1 MPQNPLEVLPGRSW
15 CGPDGARC
23 GLLQAHRLAAGVAL
37 ALAFWGPGARAQAVD
52 AAGPSRAW
60 AIQPQVSVTQTL
72 SSNYRLTAVDP
83 AYDAITRLSAGVSL
97 NGHSGLLRG
106 FLDYSLSGLI
116 HARHSDR
123 NTHQNALN
131 TALTANLAEGRAQVD
146 LGAGISQSAVSAFG
160 AQPSNDRAGTDNITE
175 VRNLRLAPSFR
186 GPLGPGLRYTA
197 ALTYAV
203 TSSSRSTLGDS
214 STGNLAVHV
223 EPSTAGRLGWSVD
236 GSHLD
241 SSFKAGRTTQD
252 DRLFGSL
259 RWRLDDLDLQLAA
272 NAGTES
278 TNLASLQRESR
289 GTWGLSGVWSPSPV
303 TRVSGEWEKR
313 FFGNS
318 HAFSVEHRTPLT
330 VWRVTDSRSLNTGG
344 SGASGGGRGTV
355 FDLFFTQFA
364 SIEPDPIKRADLVN
378 AFLRSNGIDPN
389 LGLDPSY
396 LRSSATVQDRQ
407 EFSVALRGV
416 RSTATLV
423 WTRSNSRRVQVALNL
438 GDDLDNGGQVHLRQ
452 LSLDLSHRLTP
463 LSTLSLV
470 LNRQQGTGNLAA
482 QRNLQRAANLLYTTR
497 LTVDTSFSL
506 GLRRA
511 LYANSPGPFNESA
524 LFATYGLRF

>member
-1 MPQNPLEVLPGRSW
+1 MG
-15 CGPDGARC
+15 
-23 GLLQAHRLAAGVAL
+23 HRLRRRHGLAAGVAL
-37 ALAFWGPGARAQAVD
+37 ALAACAPSIRAQTEGT
-52 AAGPSRAW
+52 AGSSRAW
-60 AIQPQVSVTQTL
+60 AIQPHVSVTQTF

-83 AYDAITRLSAGVSL
+83 AYEAITQLSAGVSL
-97 NGHSGLLRG
+97 HGQSGLLRG
-106 FLDYSLSGLI
+106 YLDYALSGLI
-116 HARHSDR
+116 HAHHGDR

-131 TALTANLAEGRAQVD
+131 TALTANLAEGRAQLD
-146 LGAGISQSAVSAFG
+146 LGASISQSAVSAFG
-160 AQPSNDRAGTDNITE
+160 AQPSNDLAGTDNTTE
-175 VRNLRLAPSFR
+175 VRSLRLGPSFR

-214 STGNLAVHV
+214 STGNLAVHI
-223 EPSTAGRLGWSVD
+223 EPSNAGRLGWSVD
-236 GSHLD
+236 GSHLE
-241 SSFKAGRTTQD
+241 SGFKAGRTTQD

-278 TNLASLQRESR
+278 TNLASPQRESR
-289 GTWGLSGVWSPSPV
+289 STWGLSGAWSPSPV
-303 TRVSGEWEKR
+303 TRVSGEWDKR

-330 VWRVTDSRSLNTGG
+330 VWRLTDSRSLNTGG
-344 SGASGGGRGTV
+344 NSANAGARGTV

-389 LGLDPSY
+389 LGLGPSY
-396 LRSSATVQDRQ
+396 LRSSVTVQDRQ
-407 EFSVALRGV
+407 ELSVALRGV

-423 WTRSNSRRVQVALNL
+423 WARSSSRRVQTALNL
-438 GDDLDNGGQVHLRQ
+438 GDDLDNGGRVNLRQ
-452 LSLDLSHRLTP
+452 MSLNLSHRLTP

-470 LNRQQGTGNLAA
+470 LNRQQGAGNLVT
-482 QRNLQRAANLLYTTR
+482 QRNLQRAANVLYATK
-497 LTVDTSFSL
+497 LTVDTSLSM
-506 GLRRA
+506 GLRRT
-511 LYANSPGPFNESA
+511 LYENSAGHYNESA